1 MSPEDDRRGREARK
15 ERAKCH
21 KLPAEM
27 HTDGQC
33 RVAFS
38 AGPSEMCEVLGL
50 LLRQGACQPCTSN
63 ESNVAKDGAWN

>member
-38 AGPSEMCEVLGL
+38 AGRARSARCSAFSSIRELVS
-50 LLRQGACQPCTSN
+50 RAQ
-63 ESNVAKDGAWN
+63 